1 MRQSL
6 IARFRTLDIV
16 NGETL
21 TSAAF
26 SGFHTK
32 IRRCRMSRTPKSMLL
47 KVGLQGSWRLILGL
61 VVAPLLF
68 VPIQEVSAVELNVLA
83 AGAVEAV
90 VRDMVGSFEKESGHR
105 VKLTYAPVGALRD
118 KIYAGE
124 PADLTIVTPVIIEQ
138 LLARGL
144 VRSGTRTD
152 LGRVGGGIAVRKG
165 TIRPA
170 IGTPEELKRALL
182 AAKEI
187 YYADPKIATAGAYFL
202 QVADRLGIGEEAR
215 KKGRTGRGGKESMEM
230 MARSTVEAIGLTQIS
245 EILSV
250 PEVELVGPYPG
261 DLQLMTTYTGIL
273 LERTPQPAAAEAFLR
288 FLTSPP
294 VQARFKQ
301 QGYEVPVR

>member
-1 MRQSL
+1 
-6 IARFRTLDIV
+6 
-16 NGETL
+16 
-21 TSAAF
+21 
-26 SGFHTK
+26 
-32 IRRCRMSRTPKSMLL
+32 MSRIPQSVLS
-47 KVGLQGSWRLILGL
+47 KVGLQASWRLILGL
-61 VVAPLLF
+61 AVAPLLF
-68 VPIQEVSAVELNVLA
+68 VPFQEVSAVELNVLA

-90 VRDMVGSFEKESGHR
+90 VRDMVGNFEKESGHT

-124 PADLTIVTPVIIEQ
+124 PADLTIVTPVIVEQ

-144 VRSGTRTD
+144 VRPGTRTD

-165 TIRPA
+165 APRPA

-202 QVADRLGIGEEAR
+202 QVADRLGIGEEVR
-215 KKGRTGRGGKESMEM
+215 KKGRTAGGGKVSMEL

-261 DLQLMTTYTGIL
+261 DLQLMTTYTGIV
-273 LERTPQPAAAEAFLR
+273 LERTAQPAAAEAFLR
-288 FLTSPP
+288 FLTSSP
-294 VQARFKQ
+294 VQARFKH
-301 QGYEVPVR
+301 QGYEVPIR

>member
-1 MRQSL
+1 MHRGPQSL
-6 IARFRTLDIV
+6 L
-16 NGETL
+16 
-21 TSAAF
+21 S
-26 SGFHTK
+26 
-32 IRRCRMSRTPKSMLL
+32 
-47 KVGLQGSWRLILGL
+47 KVGLQTSRFLILGL
-61 VVAPLLF
+61 ALGILLF
-68 VPIQEVSAVELNVLA
+68 SPVREVCAEELNVLA

-90 VRDMVGSFEKESGHR
+90 VRDMVGSFEKESGHT

-124 PADLTIVTPVIIEQ
+124 PADLTIVTPVIVEQ

-144 VRSGTRTD
+144 VRPATRTD

-165 TIRPA
+165 APRPT

-187 YYADPKIATAGAYFL
+187 YHADPKIATAGAYFL
-202 QVADRLGIGEEAR
+202 KVADRLGIGEEVR
-215 KKGRTGRGGKESMEM
+215 KKGRTAGGGKVSMEL
-230 MARSTVEAIGLTQIS
+230 MAKSTVEAIGLTQIS

-273 LERTPQPAAAEAFLR
+273 LQRTPHPAAAEAFLR
-288 FLTSPP
+288 FLTSSP
-294 VQARFKQ
+294 VQSRFRQ

>member
-1 MRQSL
+1 MYKVLQSL
-6 IARFRTLDIV
+6 L
-16 NGETL
+16 
-21 TSAAF
+21 S
-26 SGFHTK
+26 
-32 IRRCRMSRTPKSMLL
+32 
-47 KVGLQGSWRLILGL
+47 KVGLRPSRPLIVGLALG
-61 VVAPLLF
+61 ALLP
-68 VPIQEVSAVELNVLA
+68 VPIREVSAVELNVLA

-90 VRDMVGSFEKESGHR
+90 VRDVVGSFEKESGYT

-165 TIRPA
+165 APRPA
-170 IGTPEELKRALL
+170 IGTPEDLKRALL

-202 QVADRLGIGEEAR
+202 QVADRLGIGEEVR
-215 KKGRTGRGGKESMEM
+215 KKGRTAGGGKVSMEL
-230 MARSTVEAIGLTQIS
+230 MARSTAEAIGLTQIS

-273 LERTPQPAAAEAFLR
+273 LERTPHPAATEAFLR
-288 FLTSPP
+288 FLTSSP